1 MSFATDIKAHRERL
15 GLTQAEA
22 AALMGMSRRAY
33 IELEMDRRDPR
44 RYEAEGIVSIFRK
57 TKKRTGPSN
66 TKGREPRAKHE

>member
-57 TKKRTGPSN
+57 TKKRPSPSN
-66 TKGREPRAKHE
+66 PASEPR